1 MDRRVDTWLTDF
13 RAFLFQRAGD
23 FGCEVLKFLG

>member
-13 RAFLFQRAGD
+13 RAFLQHADD
-23 FGCEVLKFLG
+23 FGREALKFPG